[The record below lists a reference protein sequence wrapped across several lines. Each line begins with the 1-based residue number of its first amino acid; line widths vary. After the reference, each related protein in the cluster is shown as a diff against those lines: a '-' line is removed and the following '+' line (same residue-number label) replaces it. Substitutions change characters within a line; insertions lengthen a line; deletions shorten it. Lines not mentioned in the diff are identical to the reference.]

1 MKNVIGL
8 PARGENFYQRT
19 REVAKVTQALANG
32 NNIQITAPRR
42 VGKTSILWYLLET

>member
-19 REVAKVTQALANG
+19 REIEKVIQSLSNG

-42 VGKTSILWYLLET
+42 IGKTSIL